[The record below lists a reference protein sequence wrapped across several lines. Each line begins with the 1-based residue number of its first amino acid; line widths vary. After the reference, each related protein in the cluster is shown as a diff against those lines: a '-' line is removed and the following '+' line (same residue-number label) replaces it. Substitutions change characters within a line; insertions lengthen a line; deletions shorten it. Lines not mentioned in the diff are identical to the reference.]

1 MKFCFTFIKLIEERD
16 INKNFLLFSF
26 CKINL
31 FWKKKK
37 LWEVLKLI
45 ILKFFFFFNL
55 KPFPVINYLEKKK
68 RRSWFY

>member
-1 MKFCFTFIKLIEERD
+1 MKFCFTFIKLIEEKD

-37 LWEVLKLI
+37 IMRGVK
-45 ILKFFFFFNL
+45 
-55 KPFPVINYLEKKK
+55 INNT
-68 RRSWFY
+68 